1 MVLGGP
7 RKSYEVLGSPRK
19 SWAARKTGVRGTGG
33 GGAGT
38 GDQEAGTGD
47 QEAGRNMLRNL
58 GVHAKTQA
66 LSRAFQDLLE
76 FRARVDSWNFL
87 NFCKILDFHYFV

>member
-1 MVLGGP
+1 MSEMT
-7 RKSYEVLGSPRK
+7 R
-19 SWAARKTGVRGTGG
+19 WAGD

-76 FRARVDSWNFL
+76 FRARVDSLNLL
-87 NFCKILDFHYFV
+87 NFCNFFYFVYFF

>member
-1 MVLGGP
+1 M
-7 RKSYEVLGSPRK
+7 LGSLGQPGRPGCG
-19 SWAARKTGVRGTGG
+19 ARGAGD

-58 GVHAKTQA
+58 GVHAKTQV
-66 LSRAFQDLLE
+66 LSLAFQDLLE
-76 FRARVDSWNFL
+76 FRRAS
-87 NFCKILDFHYFV
+87 IL